1 MPWPED
7 DPIFKAELN
16 NKVVY
21 GGDESSPSGN
31 LLFLLVKIVLLEG
44 RVWSYAAGP
53 LYRFQN
59 VGWCYHIKPK
69 KYIQN

>member
-7 DPIFKAELN
+7 DPMFKAELN

-31 LLFLLVKIVLLEG
+31 LLFLLMMIDFIQAAYLTDFCVSIKIMEFLKELI
-44 RVWSYAAGP
+44 S
-53 LYRFQN
+53 F
-59 VGWCYHIKPK
+59 IS
-69 KYIQN
+69 

>member
-1 MPWPED
+1 M
-7 DPIFKAELN
+7 ILLYLLQFYL
-16 NKVVY
+16 
-21 GGDESSPSGN
+21 GIIRH

>member
-1 MPWPED
+1 M
-7 DPIFKAELN
+7 ILLYLLQFYL
-16 NKVVY
+16 
-21 GGDESSPSGN
+21 GIIRH

-69 KYIQN
+69 KYIQNWKE